1 MCSMG
6 ERCLKCRRE
15 EEEDDLELMVALWQ
29 RIKAGNLESP
39 GNTADTEVSLGKVTG
54 TERTF

>member
-1 MCSMG
+1 MG

-39 GNTADTEVSLGKVTG
+39 GNTVDTEVSLGKVTG